1 MVLGKRAIIILS
13 LILLSCN
20 KEKVEIYC
28 NKIYSPVCA
37 NGILYANACLAEKA
51 GHKNEDIERA
61 IEVIN
66 GEYTCKTKLN

>member
-1 MVLGKRAIIILS
+1 LGKRAIIILS
-13 LILLSCN
+13 LLLLSCS

-37 NGILYANACLAEKA
+37 NGTLYANACLAEKA
-51 GHKNEDIERA
+51 GHKNQDIERA
-61 IEVIN
+61 IEVIR

>member
-13 LILLSCN
+13 LLLLSCS

-37 NGILYANACLAEKA
+37 NGTLYANACLAEKA
-51 GHKNEDIERA
+51 GHKNKDIEQA
-61 IEVIN
+61 IEVIR
-66 GEYTCKTKLN
+66 GEYICKTK